1 GTFGILGS
9 FYGPLASFIPE
20 IFATRYR
27 YTGAGLA
34 FNLGGIV
41 GGAVPPL
48 LAGVLLASFGSWTI
62 GLMMAVL
69 VMTSFVCTYALPE
82 TKD

>member
-1 GTFGILGS
+1 M
-9 FYGPLASFIPE
+9 ASFIPE

-34 FNLGGIV
+34 FNLAGIV

-48 LAGVLLASFGSWTI
+48 ISAALLAAYGSWAI
-62 GLMMAVL
+62 GLMMAILVL
-69 VMTSFVCTYALPE
+69 ASLLSTYLLPE
-82 TKD
+82 TLGSSLKQTEAL

>member
-1 GTFGILGS
+1 VS
-9 FYGPLASFIPE
+9 YGPLASFIPE

-27 YTGAGLA
+27 YSGAGLA
-34 FNLGGIV
+34 FNLGGII

-48 LAGVLLASFGSWTI
+48 ISGALLAAYGSWSI

-69 VMTSFVCTYALPE
+69 VLASLVSTLLLPE
-82 TKD
+82 TLGADLHAVG